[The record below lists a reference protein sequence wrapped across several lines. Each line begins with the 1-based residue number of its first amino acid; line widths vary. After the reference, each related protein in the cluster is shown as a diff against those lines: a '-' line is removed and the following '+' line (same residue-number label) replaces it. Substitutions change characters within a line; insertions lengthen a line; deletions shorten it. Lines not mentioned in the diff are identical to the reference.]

1 MSSKVFWGFLL
12 VLVGGLFLLSNL
24 GVLDWGVWDTI
35 WRAWPIVLV
44 LWGVSVLLRPTGR
57 LGAVLTAVIA
67 VLAVVGVL
75 ALAYN
80 AHLKAG
86 EGGASGAGEIALAQ
100 PFDAGIKN
108 VNLSLTFGAGEIRL
122 DGKAAPSQ
130 LASGTLGF
138 IAKEPTV
145 TYSASGEAADLRI
158 DMAGGTWTGSIGPRG
173 PVWNISLNPAP
184 TYSLD
189 LESGACS
196 ADLDLSA
203 LRVASFDLSTGASD
217 TRITFG
223 DPGRNATAELK
234 YGVASATIRVPRSV
248 GVRVDMSS
256 ALVGSNLRAQ
266 GFAKSDGTWTSS
278 GYDTKTSHLDIGVS
292 AGVGSFNI
300 EWID

>member
-1 MSSKVFWGFLL
+1 MSSRVFWGFLL

-24 GVLDWGVWDTI
+24 GVLDWGVWDSI
-35 WRAWPIVLV
+35 WRAWPIILV

-57 LGAVLTAVIA
+57 LGAALTAVIA

-75 ALAYN
+75 AFAYN
-80 AHLKAG
+80 AHLRAG
-86 EGGASGAGEIALAQ
+86 EGGGYGPGEITLAQ
-100 PFDAGIKN
+100 PLDAGIKN
-108 VNLSLTFGAGEIRL
+108 VRLSLTFGAGEIRL
-122 DGKAAPSQ
+122 DGQAAPSQ

-158 DMAGGTWTGSIGPRG
+158 DMASGTWTGSVGPRG

-189 LESGACS
+189 LDSGACS
-196 ADLDLSA
+196 AELDLSA
-203 LRVASFDLSTGASD
+203 LRVTSFDLSTGASD

-223 DPGRNATAELK
+223 DPGQNATAELK
-234 YGVASATIRVPRSV
+234 YGAASATIRVPRSV
-248 GVRVDMSS
+248 GVKVRMSS

-266 GFAKSDGTWTSS
+266 GFAQSGQTWTSS

-292 AGVGSFNI
+292 AGVASFDI